1 MSEQTVRFYQL
12 SSAKFQND
20 PLLLVAKLA
29 EKAFETQAACV
40 ILVRD
45 DAQAEAVDEKL
56 WSYADDA
63 FLPHQIAGQDD
74 DDESPILIV
83 PPQFA
88 VPVRDVTINLR
99 NQAVAQFGTRLL
111 EIIPLDE
118 AEMADS
124 RARFKAFMARGLKP
138 SHEKV

>member
-1 MSEQTVRFYQL
+1 MAEQTVRFYQL

-29 EKAFETQAACV
+29 EKAYETQASCV

-45 DAQAEAVDEKL
+45 DNQADAVDEKL
-56 WSYADDA
+56 WSYVDDA

-74 DDESPILIV
+74 DDDAPILIV
-83 PPQFA
+83 PPQFVA
-88 VPVRDVTINLR
+88 PVRDVTINLR
-99 NQAVAQFGTRLL
+99 NQAINEFGTRLL
-111 EIIPLDE
+111 EIIPTDE
-118 AEMADS
+118 AEVADS
-124 RARFKAFMARGLKP
+124 RARFKSFIARGLKP

>member
-1 MSEQTVRFYQL
+1 MAEQTVRFYQL

-29 EKAFETQAACV
+29 EKAFETQAPCV

-45 DAQAEAVDEKL
+45 DNQADAVDEKL
-56 WSYADDA
+56 WSYVDDA

-74 DDESPILIV
+74 DEDSPILIV

-88 VPVRDVTINLR
+88 APVRDVTINLR
-99 NQAVAQFGTRLL
+99 NQSVAQFGTRLL
-111 EIIPLDE
+111 EIIPTDE

-138 SHEKV
+138 THEKV